1 MEKNKQKSKG
11 KRAAPQNK
19 EHVLTHPHQGCFN
32 KDPKQLTPKQ
42 IEFFNEHGYVIIPN
56 VISDE
61 ECDRCLDE
69 IWEMIEKCSLVIN
82 SPFLFINN
90 YYS

>member
-11 KRAAPQNK
+11 TRAAPQNK
-19 EHVLTHPHQGCFN
+19 EHVLTHPYQGCFN

-82 SPFLFINN
+82 SPFLFINI
-90 YYS
+90 YYN